1 MSRYVSPTFKRR
13 AAALGALAVGMWST
27 SALAQSTNNAAGA
40 GGDGATNTATDAIKS
55 PLPSWDQVLGEVSSL
70 SFLELTWWRVAIALF
85 AVMMGFLL
93 RTYLLD
99 RLLKPVSVIVGK
111 TESELD
117 DQLLRETR
125 RPAGWLINI
134 LGFYVA
140 VLVLRLPAGLSA
152 GVLLILNT
160 VGVVFVAWML
170 YNGVEVLSLGLDRF
184 TRTTESQMDDHLVPL
199 VRKIMRVAIIVVTLI
214 MIIQQWGYDVTSL
227 IAGLG
232 LGGLAFALAAQQT
245 LANLFG
251 SIMIF
256 TDRPFGIGD
265 WIKTKHGEGV
275 VEEIGLRSTK
285 VRTFTKSLIS
295 VPNAD
300 IASTSIENFSQMTQR
315 RVKTTITLT
324 YATTPEQMEFVI
336 EGIKDLLERSPG
348 FAPGY
353 SVSFVGL
360 SASSLDVMI
369 YAFTETTVW
378 AEFLEIRQKFFL
390 DVMRLV
396 DRAGTSFAF
405 PSQSLYIEGA
415 VGQWEQPASGAPPMH
430 RVPDEVLEWAA
441 MRDQEVEAKGED
453 EEGKGEFGSSDGL
466 ASEDGEQ
473 G

>member
-1 MSRYVSPTFKRR
+1 MSRYYGFSTFTRR

-27 SALAQSTNNAAGA
+27 SALAQSTNNATSTNGA
-40 GGDGATNTATDAIKS
+40 GSTTATDVVKS
-55 PLPSWDQVLGEVSSL
+55 PLPSWNQVVGEVSSL

-85 AVMMGFLL
+85 AILMGFLL

-199 VRKIMRVAIIVVTLI
+199 VRKIMRVAIIIVTLI

-265 WIKTKHGEGV
+265 WIKSKHGEGV

-300 IASTSIENFSQMTQR
+300 IASTSIENFSEMTQR
-315 RVKTTITLT
+315 RLKTTVTLT
-324 YATTPEQMEFVI
+324 YATTPDQMEFVI
-336 EGIKDLLERSPG
+336 EGIKDLLRESPG
-348 FAPGY
+348 FAPDFY
-353 SVSFVGL
+353 VSFVEMG
-360 SASSLDVMI
+360 SSSLDILV

-378 AEFLEIRQKFFL
+378 AEFLELRQRFFL
-390 DVMRLV
+390 DLMRLV
-396 DRAGTSFAF
+396 DRAGTGFAF

-415 VGQWEQPASGAPPMH
+415 VGQWEQQASGAPPMH
-430 RVPDEVLEWAA
+430 RVPDEVLDWAA
-441 MRDQEVEAKGED
+441 KRAKQAEEGPAGED
-453 EEGKGEFGSSDGL
+453 EAEEAFGSSDGL
-466 ASEDGEQ
+466 TSEDKE
-473 G
+473 